1 RDGVGHG
8 VAGVGRGVVDG
19 VGHRQVGGPG
29 AAGLHVSHHRDGVV
43 ALVGVVLPAHDRG
56 RVVDRAAADGVD
68 GDGHRGRATAVEGAE
83 GAADVLLVG
92 GAHAL
97 RGRRLHE
104 PDAARQLVVE
114 VDV

>member
-1 RDGVGHG
+1 
-8 VAGVGRGVVDG
+8 
-19 VGHRQVGGPG
+19 
-29 AAGLHVSHHRDGVV
+29 
-43 ALVGVVLPAHDRG
+43 DRG

-114 VDV
+114 VDVGRRGRTGVGDGQRVVEASALGGRVGGRRGRQLHVGRRAP